1 MILWIT
7 YEPAKADASASD
19 EVGSTIREVVG
30 GKNVHK
36 AMPNVWLVDTD
47 ETPGVWI
54 DKFDDVLKRG
64 DKMLITRL
72 QRGTAAVNITDA
84 TDWAKAHRESY

>member
-1 MILWIT
+1 MILWIA
-7 YEPAKADASASD
+7 YEPAKADASVSD
-19 EVGSTIREVVG
+19 EVGTAIRAVVG
-30 GKNVHK
+30 SKNVHK

-72 QRGTAAVNITDA
+72 QRGTAAVNITEA
-84 TDWAKAHRESY
+84 TDWAKAHRDSY

>member
-1 MILWIT
+1 MILWIA
-7 YEPAKADASASD
+7 YEPAKAEASASD
-19 EVGSTIREVVG
+19 AVASTIRAVVG
-30 GKNVHK
+30 ARNLHK
-36 AMPNVWLVDTD
+36 AMPNIWLVDTD
-47 ETPGVWI
+47 ETPGAWI